1 MKYSIKEIATILHIN
16 ASQLNNT
23 KNFVSVLLTDS
34 RSLSYPEETLF
45 FAIRTKSN
53 DGHHYIAQLYEKGVR
68 NFVIETTTGIPQEFC
83 DANFLIVDDT
93 CAALQAIATYHR
105 RRFDIP
111 VIGITGSKG
120 KTTLKERLNRLLHE
134 DYNIVR
140 SPRSYNSQ
148 IGVPL

>member
-68 NFVIETTTGIPQEFC
+68 NFSVG
-83 DANFLIVDDT
+83 
-93 CAALQAIATYHR
+93 
-105 RRFDIP
+105 
-111 VIGITGSKG
+111 
-120 KTTLKERLNRLLHE
+120 LK
-134 DYNIVR
+134 
-140 SPRSYNSQ
+140 
-148 IGVPL
+148 